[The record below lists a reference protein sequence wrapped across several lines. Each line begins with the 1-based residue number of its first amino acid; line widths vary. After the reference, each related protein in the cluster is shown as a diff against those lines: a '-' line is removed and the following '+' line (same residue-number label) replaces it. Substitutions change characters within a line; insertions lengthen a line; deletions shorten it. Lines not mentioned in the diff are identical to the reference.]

1 MTVLIEVSLITP
13 PVGTNVIIIQ
23 RVSGLSSSQVFGG
36 VLWFLVVEMAIILA
50 LICFPILATWL
61 PDMMLR

>member
-13 PVGTNVIIIQ
+13 PVGTNVIIQ